1 MSDPKKLTP
10 DDARALLS
18 DHLEGALDDERR
30 AEVDALLAVDPA
42 LAAER
47 RRLEQTVSLLRA
59 LPTPEGPPELVARV
73 RARLADE
80 RRAASAPVAPEVP
93 GLFAG
98 GAASSAGASRR
109 LGGTA
114 WVAGLALAAGLALVV
129 GVVGLPG
136 QGAAG
141 TEAAGLG
148 GQAAVTTTVVAEGLP
163 TALVADL
170 AARAGLV
177 AVDGGFEGD
186 RKAAARF
193 VVGLKEAAQARG
205 VAVNG
210 MIPDAERVRVAVQLT
225 P

>member
-30 AEVDALLAVDPA
+30 AEVDALLAQDPL

-47 RRLEQTVSLLRA
+47 RHLEQTLSLLRA
-59 LPTPEGPPELVARV
+59 LPVPEGPPELVARV
-73 RARLADE
+73 RDRLTAE
-80 RRAASAPVAPEVP
+80 RRAAAAPVAPGAPEVFAAAELPP
-93 GLFAG
+93 GIGARRFG
-98 GAASSAGASRR
+98 GA
-109 LGGTA
+109 A

-148 GQAAVTTTVVAEGLP
+148 AASAVSTTVVAPGLP
-163 TALVADL
+163 PALVADL

-205 VAVNG
+205 QAVSG